1 MPYCHIKFTFNEH
14 IEVNEELVKK
24 TQGEFSEEILE
35 EFEYEDECI
44 DFLKEFIE
52 ALQKCDSYEYDGNDR
67 EQAILSFPSE
77 FQNTKLAKI
86 FDLEILS
93 EEWDDEGSNRH
104 YSYSFQSQKS
114 VVDEKINE
122 VKILVKYLREKNV
135 DVELTIK
142 GKKI

>member
-52 ALQKCDSYEYDGNDR
+52 ALQKCDGYEYDGSDR
-67 EQAILSFPSE
+67 ERAILSFPSE
-77 FQNTKLAKI
+77 SEGTKLAKI
-86 FDLEILS
+86 FGLKILS
-93 EEWDDEGSNRH
+93 EEWDDEGSNRY
-104 YSYSFQSQKS
+104 YSYTFVPKS
-114 VVDEKINE
+114 KHEDKLIKQLRDTVKELKDYGVEVEYKI
-122 VKILVKYLREKNV
+122 
-135 DVELTIK
+135 
-142 GKKI
+142 KK